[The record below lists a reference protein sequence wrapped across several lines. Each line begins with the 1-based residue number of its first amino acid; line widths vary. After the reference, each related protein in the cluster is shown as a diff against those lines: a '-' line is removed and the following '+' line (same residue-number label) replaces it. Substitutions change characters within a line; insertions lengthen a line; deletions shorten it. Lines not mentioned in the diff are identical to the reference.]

1 MENAHNLFHIK
12 ILLVTLGSVSG
23 IGLTFVVNPAAMSYF
38 PVASLWSILFFLMI
52 IMLGLSTQ
60 FVTIETV
67 ITAIMDENISVFRG
81 KRIVVLF
88 LVCSVL
94 FFLGLP
100 LSTQVRDGNVGCD
113 VTNTCVVQSN
123 Q

>member
-1 MENAHNLFHIK
+1 M
-12 ILLVTLGSVSG
+12 
-23 IGLTFVVNPAAMSYF
+23 VNPAAMSYF

-100 LSTQVRDGNVGCD
+100 LSTQVRDMAMLAVMLQILVLFSLINRSWESRSDTFD
-113 VTNTCVVQSN
+113 VFKKARGK
-123 Q
+123 